1 MSNSL
6 PLILVPGLT
15 CSPRIYVHQIPALWR
30 DRPVILA
37 NHIRDNTMAG
47 IAKRILDEAPD
58 EFAIA
63 GHSMGG
69 YICLEVMRQAPQRV
83 KRLALLSTSASPE
96 TPQATERRRGWIAE
110 TKAGGYHAVLDRL
123 FANFVHPSRAKDADL
138 QKIVRDMG
146 DDVGPEA
153 FIGQLEAIM
162 SRADTRPLLPSITCP
177 TLILTSDTDN
187 TVPNSFSTE
196 LAEGIPGSKL
206 VVIPDCGHLI
216 QLEKPEAVTAAMLDW
231 LKM

>member
-1 MSNSL
+1 MSKSL
-6 PLILVPGLT
+6 PIILVPGLA
-15 CSPRIYVHQIPALWR
+15 CSPQIYAPQIPALWR
-30 DRPVILA
+30 SGPVILA
-37 NHIRDNTMAG
+37 NHIRDNTMPG

-69 YICLEVMRQAPQRV
+69 YICLEVMRQAPERV

-110 TKAGGYHAVLDRL
+110 AKAGGYRAILDKL
-123 FANFVHPSRAKDADL
+123 FATFVHPSRSKDADL
-138 QKIVRDMG
+138 QRIVHDMG

-153 FIGQLEAIM
+153 FIDQLEAIM
-162 SRADTRPLLPSITCP
+162 SRADSRPLLPSIKCP

-187 TVPNSFSTE
+187 MVPNAFSTE
-196 LAEGIPGSKL
+196 LAEGIPGAKL
-206 VVIPDCGHLI
+206 VVIPDCGHLV
-216 QLEKPEAVTAAMLDW
+216 QLEKPEATTAAMLDW

>member
-1 MSNSL
+1 MTKSL
-6 PLILVPGLT
+6 PIILVPGLT
-15 CSPRIYVHQIPALWR
+15 CSPRIYAPQIPALWQAG
-30 DRPVILA
+30 PIILA
-37 NHIRDNTMAG
+37 NHIRDNTMSG
-47 IAKRILDEAPD
+47 IAKRILDEAPA

-96 TPQATERRRGWIAE
+96 TPQASERRRGWIAE
-110 TKAGGYHAVLDRL
+110 TKAGGYHAVLDKL
-123 FANFVHPSRAKDADL
+123 YANFVHPSRLKDASL
-138 QKIVRDMG
+138 QQIVRDMA
-146 DDVGPEA
+146 DDVGPDA

-162 SRADTRPLLPSITCP
+162 SRADTRPLLPSIKCP

-187 TVPNSFSTE
+187 MVPNAFSTE
-196 LAEGIPGSKL
+196 LAEGIPGAKL
-206 VVIPDCGHLI
+206 VVIPDCGHLV
-216 QLEKPEAVTAAMLDW
+216 QLEKPEATTAAMLDW

>member
-1 MSNSL
+1 MPQSL

-15 CSPRIYVHQIPALWR
+15 CSPRIYAPQIPALWQR
-30 DRPVILA
+30 GPVILA

-69 YICLEVMRQAPQRV
+69 YICLEVMRQAPARV

-96 TPQATERRRGWIAE
+96 TPEATERRKGWIAE
-110 TKAGGYHAVLDRL
+110 TRAGGYRAILDRL
-123 FANFVHPSRAKDADL
+123 VSSFVHPSRSKDPDL
-138 QKIVRDMG
+138 QTIVHDMG
-146 DDVGPEA
+146 DDVGPDA

-162 SRADTRPLLPSITCP
+162 SRSDSRPLLPSIKCP

-187 TVPNSFSTE
+187 MVPNVFSTE
-196 LAEGIPGSKL
+196 LAAGIPGAKL
-206 VVIPDCGHLI
+206 VVIPDCGHLV
-216 QLEKPEAVTAAMLDW
+216 QLEKPEATTAAMLDW

>member
-1 MSNSL
+1 MPKSL
-6 PLILVPGLT
+6 PIILVPGLT
-15 CSPRIYVHQIPALWR
+15 CSPRIYGPQIPALWR
-30 DRPVILA
+30 SGPVILA

-69 YICLEVMRQAPQRV
+69 YICLEIMRQAPERV

-96 TPQATERRRGWIAE
+96 TPQATERRLGWIAE
-110 TKAGGYHAVLDRL
+110 TKAGGYRAILDKL
-123 FANFVHPSRAKDADL
+123 FSNFVHPSRSKDADL
-138 QKIVRDMG
+138 QKIVHEMG

-162 SRADTRPLLPSITCP
+162 SRADTRPLLPSIKCP

-187 TVPNSFSTE
+187 MVPNTFSTE
-196 LAEGIPGSKL
+196 LAEGIPGAKL
-206 VVIPDCGHLI
+206 VVIPDCGHLV
-216 QLEKPEAVTAAMLDW
+216 QLEKPEATTAAMLDW

>member
-1 MSNSL
+1 MPNSL
-6 PLILVPGLT
+6 PVILVPGLT
-15 CSPRIYVHQIPALWR
+15 CSPRIYASQIPALWQSG
-30 DRPVILA
+30 PVILA

-58 EFAIA
+58 DFAIV

-69 YICLEVMRQAPQRV
+69 YICLEVMRQAPERV

-96 TPQATERRRGWIAE
+96 TPQASERRRGWIAE
-110 TKAGGYHAVLDRL
+110 TKAGDYHAVLDKL
-123 FANFVHPSRAKDADL
+123 YANFVHPSRLKDANL
-138 QKIVRDMG
+138 QKIVRDMA
-146 DDVGPEA
+146 DDVGPDA

-162 SRADTRPLLPSITCP
+162 SRADTRPLLPSIKCP

-187 TVPNSFSTE
+187 MVPNAFSTE
-196 LAEGIPGSKL
+196 LADGIPGAKL
-206 VVIPDCGHLI
+206 VVIPNCGHLV
-216 QLEKPEAVTAAMLDW
+216 QLEKPEATTAAMLDW

>member
-1 MSNSL
+1 MPNSL
-6 PLILVPGLT
+6 PVILVPGLT
-15 CSPRIYVHQIPALWR
+15 CSPRIYAPQIPALWR
-30 DRPVILA
+30 SGPVILA
-37 NHIRDNTMAG
+37 NHIRDNTMVG

-69 YICLEVMRQAPQRV
+69 YICLEIMRQAPERV

-96 TPQATERRRGWIAE
+96 TPQASERRRGWIAE
-110 TKAGGYHAVLDRL
+110 TKAGGYHAVLDKL
-123 FANFVHPSRAKDADL
+123 YANFVHPARLKDVNL
-138 QKIVRDMG
+138 QKIVRDMA
-146 DDVGPEA
+146 DDVGPDA
-153 FIGQLEAIM
+153 FVGQLEAIM

-187 TVPNSFSTE
+187 MVPNAFSTE
-196 LAEGIPGSKL
+196 LADGIPGAKL
-206 VVIPDCGHLI
+206 VVIPDCGHLV
-216 QLEKPEAVTAAMLDW
+216 QLEKPEATTAAMLDW

>member
-1 MSNSL
+1 MPKSL
-6 PLILVPGLT
+6 PIILVPGLT
-15 CSPRIYVHQIPALWR
+15 CSPRICAPQIPALWQSG
-30 DRPVILA
+30 PVILA

-69 YICLEVMRQAPQRV
+69 YICLEVMRQAPERV

-110 TKAGGYHAVLDRL
+110 TKAGGYHAVLDKL
-123 FANFVHPSRAKDADL
+123 FSNFVHPSRLKDANL
-138 QKIVRDMG
+138 QKIVRDMAN
-146 DDVGPEA
+146 DVGPEA
-153 FIGQLEAIM
+153 FIDQLEAIM
-162 SRADTRPLLPSITCP
+162 SRADSRPLLPSIKCP

-187 TVPNSFSTE
+187 MVPNAFSTE
-196 LAEGIPGSKL
+196 LAEGIPDAKL
-206 VVIPDCGHLI
+206 VVIPDCGHLV
-216 QLEKPEAVTAAMLDW
+216 QLEKPEATTAAMLDW

>member
-1 MSNSL
+1 MSKSL
-6 PLILVPGLT
+6 PLVLVPGLT
-15 CSPRIYVHQIPALWR
+15 CSPRIYAPQIPALWKS
-30 DRPVILA
+30 RPIILA

-123 FANFVHPSRAKDADL
+123 FVNFVHPSRAKDAGL
-138 QKIVRDMG
+138 QKIVHDMG

-153 FIGQLEAIM
+153 FIGQLEAII

-187 TVPNSFSTE
+187 TVPNAFSTE
-196 LAEGIPGSKL
+196 LAEGIPGAKL